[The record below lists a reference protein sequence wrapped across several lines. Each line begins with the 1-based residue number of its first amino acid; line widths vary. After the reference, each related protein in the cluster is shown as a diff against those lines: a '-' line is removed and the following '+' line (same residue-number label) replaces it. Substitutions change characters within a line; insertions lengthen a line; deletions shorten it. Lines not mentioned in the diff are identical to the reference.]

1 MKINLSSFLQKR
13 FNIFMCRM
21 LGWRITLFYMSI
33 LGKLYFFFNRKER
46 RKIKTAVKTVFTGR
60 DYESQ
65 IKSITKAVFR
75 GTLFHYYEKFF
86 NAYSTT
92 ETWKAFFRTHIE
104 NEGLSAIDQALSEGR
119 GALLITGHLGGVEF
133 LPGYLALN
141 NYPVTIVVKFSTNRL
156 REISNQRAS
165 EVSTRFIDPDRT
177 PNIMKAICDNLKE
190 NRVVITQCDEID
202 EWRPCRNHKID
213 FLGKH
218 IHMDKTINIL
228 SKRCKAAIV
237 FGAMHRNSE
246 RRYKFIATSW
256 EEMSKQYQRSMDMST
271 GEVVLKFMEHYI
283 YKFPEEWYQWKK
295 YPQLEMFAPTDVLTE
310 TPASIPV
317 LEPSLVQA

>member
-1 MKINLSSFLQKR
+1 MKINLSSFLQRR

-33 LGKLYFFFNRKER
+33 LGKLYFFFNRKEK
-46 RKIKTAVKTVFTGR
+46 RKIKNAVKTVFTGR
-60 DYESQ
+60 DYESE

-75 GTLFHYYEKFF
+75 GILFHYYEKLF

-92 ETWKAFFRTHIE
+92 EAWKAFFRKHIE
-104 NEGLSAIDQALSEGR
+104 NKGITYINEALIKGR
-119 GALLITGHLGGVEF
+119 GVLLITGHLGGVEF
-133 LPGYLALN
+133 IPGYLALN

-156 REISNQRAS
+156 RKISNQRAD
-165 EVSTRFIDPDRT
+165 EVSARFIDPDKT
-177 PNIMKAICDNLKE
+177 PNIMKAIFDNLKE

-218 IHMDKTINIL
+218 IYMDKTINIL
-228 SKRCKAAIV
+228 SKRCKAAII
-237 FGAMHRNSE
+237 FGAMHRDSWH
-246 RRYKFIATSW
+246 RYKFITTSW
-256 EEMSKQYQRSMDMST
+256 EEMSKQYQRSLDMSI

-283 YKFPEEWYQWKK
+283 YKFPQEWYQWKK
-295 YPQLEMFAPTDVLTE
+295 YPKLDMFAPTDVLTE
-310 TPASIPV
+310 TPVSIPV
-317 LEPSLVQA
+317 LEPSLV